1 MAVTTAK
8 LFQRKGQLP
17 DRVTTPM
24 AANTIVYKGA
34 MVQQDADGRAIN
46 AVAGNGFPVI
56 CVCPSNFDNR
66 TGSEAGGAADA
77 ITCVGNAG
85 VFGFKVNGTA
95 AKAGEV
101 VYCHDNETVTL
112 DDDSGANGFAGVVV
126 EVRDGLTWVLLGAHV
141 NGLLKFLTAFATAA
155 VAAEHP

>member
-1 MAVTTAK
+1 MAVTSAK
-8 LFQRKGQLP
+8 LFQRKGLLP

-34 MVQQDADGRAIN
+34 MVQLDAAGRAIN
-46 AVAGNGFPVI
+46 AVAGNGFSVA
-56 CVCPSNFDNR
+56 CVANAIYDNR

-77 ITCVGNAG
+77 ITCEGNAG

-95 AKAGEV
+95 AKVGEV

-112 DDDSGANGFAGVVV
+112 DSDSGANGFAGVVV
-126 EVRDGLTWVLLGAHV
+126 EVRDGLTWVLVGPHI
-141 NGLLKFLTAFATAA
+141 NGLLKFLTDFATAA
-155 VAAEHP
+155 VAAQHP